1 MRAINALL
9 CMAQIPARGLKNT
22 LARYPERPRIP
33 WEGIANTPPRFTG
46 YPAPVYQQHSQRTSG
61 DPFRPGE
68 LAAVARDG
76 ITFQRHAAN
85 LSAPCRTKEAL
96 RPPPFAVD
104 PRWKDAEVTGRAW
117 LAGGLAAL
125 MLLVAAS
132 CTARLVIWRL
142 RGRPTE
148 PDADVLHVLMGVA
161 MAGMLEP
168 QLSPVP
174 GTIWQAVFAT
184 AAAWF
189 GWHAIGARGRRTPGS
204 WRCAHPA
211 PHAVECAAMVYM
223 LQPARQAG
231 HAPAMTMPGPSQ
243 PGARAGPRAFHAGL
257 HPVGHRPAHR
267 PFTGQRPR
275 QGPAPRRG
283 PRACGRD
290 RAARHQQPAHQS
302 RCRTRRYRQGGT
314 RPQVRRLL
322 QDHDEHRHGLH
333 AHHIAL
339 SLPEPLPPLRIPGP
353 GGGCEGPEP
362 PGGSTN
368 AICRSTA
375 VTPRVQC

>member
-1 MRAINALL
+1 
-9 CMAQIPARGLKNT
+9 
-22 LARYPERPRIP
+22 
-33 WEGIANTPPRFTG
+33 
-46 YPAPVYQQHSQRTSG
+46 
-61 DPFRPGE
+61 
-68 LAAVARDG
+68 
-76 ITFQRHAAN
+76 
-85 LSAPCRTKEAL
+85 
-96 RPPPFAVD
+96 
-104 PRWKDAEVTGRAW
+104 VTGRAW

-231 HAPAMTMPGPSQ
+231 HAPAMTMPGMSGTPALANPALALVLALFMLGYILWATDQLTALSRASGRARGQ
-243 PGARAGPRAFHAGL
+243 RHAGAREPVAVTEPPATSSPLTSPAAARAGTARAAL
-257 HPVGHRPAHR
+257 
-267 PFTGQRPR
+267 
-275 QGPAPRRG
+275 APRFA
-283 PRACGRD
+283 ACYKITM
-290 RAARHQQPAHQS
+290 S
-302 RCRTRRYRQGGT
+302 
-314 RPQVRRLL
+314 
-322 QDHDEHRHGLH
+322 
-333 AHHIAL
+333 IAMGYML
-339 SLPEPLPPLRIPGP
+339 ITSL
-353 GGGCEGPEP
+353 
-362 PGGSTN
+362 
-368 AICRSTA
+368 
-375 VTPRVQC
+375 